1 MMTDREKV
9 IKGLECCT
17 KRNPEDVPRCGE
29 CPYQGA
35 CLNRLKNDALAL
47 LKAQETSLEKVADDY
62 GLTVDGVAFALEQ
75 YQTIICEITH
85 GMMSKL
91 TYRACDVLQ
100 VAQERW
106 CDTCELKEA
115 PEPRLLQAAD
125 FQREDADIGGG
136 IPCWKETRSP
146 TRRNGWAVIVYGKW
160 LADAGIA
167 RYWTGK
173 PTQAQM
179 ESTPWLT
186 EEE

>member
-1 MMTDREKV
+1 MMTDREKAIV
-9 IKGLECCT
+9 MAYTGCVMLAGDKLGVFYKYIEEKLGHPLYTHELSY
-17 KRNPEDVPRCGE
+17 PEVQDTVRE
-29 CPYQGA
+29 A
-35 CLNRLKNDALAL
+35 AREDFIALA
-47 LKAQETSLEKVADDY
+47 K
-62 GLTVDGVAFALEQ
+62 
-75 YQTIICEITH
+75 
-85 GMMSKL
+85 
-91 TYRACDVLQ
+91 
-100 VAQERW
+100 
-106 CDTCELKEA
+106 A

-179 ESTPWLT
+179 ENTPWLT

>member
-1 MMTDREKV
+1 MIDKEKV
-9 IKGLECCT
+9 MHGLSS
-17 KRNPEDVPRCGE
+17 CGTDNGIPNICEVTE
-29 CPYQGA
+29 CPYREDRAWCVHGLA
-35 CLNRLKNDALAL
+35 HDAGMLIAEL
-47 LKAQETSLEKVADDY
+47 LKAQ
-62 GLTVDGVAFALEQ
+62 
-75 YQTIICEITH
+75 
-85 GMMSKL
+85 
-91 TYRACDVLQ
+91 
-100 VAQERW
+100 
-106 CDTCELKEA
+106 
-115 PEPRLLQAAD
+115 EPRLLQAAD

>member
-1 MMTDREKV
+1 MKDDCAKC
-9 IKGLECCT
+9 IYPGGG
-17 KRNPEDVPRCGE
+17 D
-29 CPYQGA
+29 
-35 CLNRLKNDALAL
+35 CLAPALRDALAL
-47 LKAQETSLEKVADDY
+47 LKAQ
-62 GLTVDGVAFALEQ
+62 Q
-75 YQTIICEITH
+75 
-85 GMMSKL
+85 
-91 TYRACDVLQ
+91 
-100 VAQERW
+100 
-106 CDTCELKEA
+106 
-115 PEPRLLQAAD
+115 PRLLQAAD

-179 ESTPWLT
+179 ENTPWLT